1 MFSSKTFRRIQD
13 ELGNLS
19 PDHRAYVNAMQEPS
33 SNAQIYHAFAES
45 GQLNPDLIAR
55 AMAKA
60 KNADLA
66 SVEDINAEQAIIL
79 GSGYDGVIVYGN
91 VAYMVN
97 PFDPSIRNELQK
109 RLETGDISYH
119 KTGVISL
126 NAFND
131 PKFTGGMDQAENDAD
146 SGAELELSEEGKK
159 IEAERLISNII
170 HRAFKQKATDIHI
183 AGSTG
188 GGNRTGDVRIRVDG
202 KLRPLMT
209 FDTQLYRS
217 MSAVLHEKT
226 KTQIKDPSK
235 PHSADLE
242 YTLSD
247 GKPLTIRLESIEH
260 QAGRKFWRKISLRIM
275 GAGGS
280 FSSIKAIGFAE
291 EDESRLHSV
300 TRRPNGLFLVTG
312 PTGSGKSTTLG
323 SIISTMYMAQPDR
336 AYYSIEHPVEVEHN
350 GVWQIPIKGN
360 LTFEE
365 ALESCMRN
373 DPDVILVGEIRSKKT
388 AELAIQAALTG
399 HVVLATLHTND
410 SHGVIPRLKHFGVT
424 SVDLAECLIG
434 SCAQRLVPTLCVHCC
449 DKRPFG
455 EVKAKIRETT
465 PAVDSILPEWIS
477 DDHEIGVRRD
487 GGCVRCSGSGVHGRT
502 AVFESFLSNGEVRE
516 ELLDGQ
522 SGIQMRRAH
531 LQSKH
536 ITPLWM
542 DGIRKLKLGKVS
554 LEELFRI
561 LDESDLQDLAS
572 FSQ

>member
-1 MFSSKTFRRIQD
+1 M
-13 ELGNLS
+13 S

-45 GQLNPDLIAR
+45 GQLNPDLIAL

-60 KNADLA
+60 KNAELA
-66 SVEDINAEQAIIL
+66 KVDDIDAEQATIL

-97 PFDPSIRNELQK
+97 PFDASIRNDLQK
-109 RLETGDISYH
+109 RLESGDVTYQ

-131 PKFTGGMDQAENDAD
+131 PKFTGRADHAENDG
-146 SGAELELSEEGKK
+146 GAGDDLDLTEEGKK
-159 IEAERLISNII
+159 AEAERLISNII
-170 HRAFKQKATDIHI
+170 HKAYKQKATDIHI

-188 GGNRTGDVRIRVDG
+188 GGTRTGDVRIRVDG

-226 KTQIKDPSK
+226 KSQIKDPSK
-235 PHSADLE
+235 PHSADFE

-247 GKPLTIRLESIEH
+247 GKAVTIRLESIEH
-260 QAGRKFWRKISLRIM
+260 QAGRRFWRKISLRIM

-280 FSSIKAIGFAE
+280 FNSVKAIGFAV
-291 EDESRLHSV
+291 EDEARLYSV

-323 SIISTMYMAQPDR
+323 SIISTMYLAQPDR

-350 GVWQIPIKGN
+350 GIWQIPIKGN

-373 DPDVILVGEIRSKKT
+373 DPDVILVGEIRSQKT

-410 SHGVIPRLKHFGVT
+410 AHGVIPRLKHFGVT

-434 SCAQRLVPTLCVHCC
+434 SCAQRLVPTLCKHCC
-449 DKRPFG
+449 EKRPFG
-455 EVKAKIRETT
+455 EVKAAMRASM

-477 DDHEIGVRRD
+477 DDHEIGVRKD
-487 GGCVRCSGSGVHGRT
+487 GGCERCSGSGVHGRT

-516 ELLDGQ
+516 ELLNGQ

-531 LQSKH
+531 LQSKY
-536 ITPLWM
+536 ITPLWI
-542 DGIRKLKLGKVS
+542 DGIRNLKLGKVS